1 VERTGGVGWPFE
13 GAPPGRIAEN
23 SGVNDLQIF
32 LAALFISA
40 AILNSIANWLRVPY
54 PIPLVIGGLVI
65 GLIPGMPDIQ
75 LDPDLV
81 LLVFLPPLLYQSAF
95 FYDLRALRDD
105 ARVIALNSIGLTLA
119 TAAVVAVV
127 AHEVIDLPWAVS
139 FALGAIVSPT
149 DPAAATSI
157 MRRVGAPRRL
167 VNILEGES
175 MINDAAALVTLKVA
189 VAAAIGEGVSGSD
202 TVVQF
207 FGDAAGGIAIG
218 FVVGWAIAEIRKRV
232 SDVNT
237 ELTISLFSAYGAFI
251 PADQLGVSGVL
262 AVVTAGLVLG
272 FRAPEIASPESRMQG
287 FALWSI
293 LTFLLNATLFI
304 LIGLQLPAI
313 VDGLSGEPAGQVV
326 GYAALIIAVVIAMRF
341 AYGNV
346 ITAIIRTLDRRPS
359 QVARRGSWQMRVVGA
374 WSGMRGAV
382 SLAAALSLPLTTNAG
397 EPLPGRDLIQFITFS
412 LILVTVVGQGLT
424 LPWLIRRLGL
434 IDDGSD
440 EEREEL
446 KARLVIARAALN
458 RVDELEGEEWTRDE
472 TLERVRALY
481 NFRTRRFKARA
492 GKAMEDGDELIEDR
506 SLAYQRLMHEI
517 YGAQRSEL
525 VRLRNQRRISADV
538 MRRVER
544 ELDLEEERLE
554 V

>member
-1 VERTGGVGWPFE
+1 M
-13 GAPPGRIAEN
+13 
-23 SGVNDLQIF
+23 NDLQIF

-40 AILNSIANWLRVPY
+40 AVLNSVANWLRVPY
-54 PIPLVIGGLVI
+54 PIPLVLGGLAI
-65 GLIPGMPDIQ
+65 GLIPGIPDIQ

-81 LLVFLPPLLYQSAF
+81 LLVFLPPLLYSSAF

-105 ARVIALNSIGLTLA
+105 TRVIALNSIGLTLA
-119 TAAVVAVV
+119 TAAVVGVV
-127 AHEVIDLPWAVS
+127 AHEVIDLPWAVC

-149 DPAAATSI
+149 DPAAATAI

-175 MINDAAALVTLKVA
+175 LINDAAALVTFKVA
-189 VAAAIGEGVSGSD
+189 VAAAIGEGVSGSH
-202 TVVQF
+202 TGLQF
-207 FGDAAGGIAIG
+207 LGDAAGGVAIG
-218 FVVGWAIAEIRKRV
+218 LVVGWVIAEIRKRV
-232 SDVNT
+232 NDVNT
-237 ELTISLFSAYGAFI
+237 ELTISLFSAYGAFV

-262 AVVTAGLVLG
+262 AVVTCGLLLG

-287 FALWSI
+287 YAMWSI

-313 VDGLSGEPAGQVV
+313 VDGLSGESTGQVV
-326 GYAALIIAVVIAMRF
+326 GYAALICAVVIAMRF
-341 AYGNV
+341 VWTNLMTV
-346 ITAIIRTLDRRPS
+346 VIRTLDRRPS
-359 QVARRGSWQMRVVGA
+359 QVARRGSWQLRIAGS

-382 SLAAALSLPLTTNAG
+382 SLAAALALPLTTNSG

-434 IDDGSD
+434 IEDGSD
-440 EEREEL
+440 EEHEEL
-446 KARLVIARAALN
+446 KARLVIAQAALA
-458 RVDELEGEEWTRDE
+458 RVDDLEEEEWTRDE

-481 NFRTRRFKARA
+481 RFRQRRFRAQA
-492 GKAMEDGDELIEDR
+492 GKIEQDGDEGIEDR

-517 YGAQRSEL
+517 YAAQRNEL
-525 VRLRNQRRISADV
+525 VRLRNQRRISAEV

-544 ELDLEEERLE
+544 ELDLEESRLE

>member
-1 VERTGGVGWPFE
+1 M
-13 GAPPGRIAEN
+13 
-23 SGVNDLQIF
+23 NDLQIF

-40 AILNSIANWLRVPY
+40 AFLNSVANWLKVPY
-54 PIPLVIGGLVI
+54 PIPLVIGGLAI
-65 GLIPGMPDIQ
+65 GLIPGMPDIR

-81 LLVFLPPLLYQSAF
+81 LLVFLPPLLYSSAF

-105 ARVIALNSIGLTLA
+105 TRVIALNSIGLTLA
-119 TAAVVAVV
+119 TAAVVGVA

-149 DPAAATSI
+149 DPAAATAI

-175 MINDAAALVTLKVA
+175 LINDAAALVTFKVA
-189 VAAAIGEGVSGSD
+189 VAAAIGEGVSASHTGLE
-202 TVVQF
+202 F
-207 FGDAAGGIAIG
+207 LGDAAGGVAIG
-218 FVVGWAIAEIRKRV
+218 LVVGWVIAEIRKRV
-232 SDVNT
+232 NDVNT
-237 ELTISLFSAYGAFI
+237 ELTISLFSAYGAFV

-262 AVVTAGLVLG
+262 AVVTCGLLLG

-287 FALWSI
+287 YAMWSI

-313 VDGLSGEPAGQVV
+313 VNGLSGESAGQVV
-326 GYAALIIAVVIAMRF
+326 GYAALICAVVIAMRF
-341 AYGNV
+341 IWTNV
-346 ITAIIRTLDRRPS
+346 MTVVIRTLDRRPS
-359 QVARRGSWQMRVVGA
+359 QVARRGSWQLRIAGS

-382 SLAAALSLPLTTNAG
+382 SLAAALALPLQTNAG
-397 EPLPGRDLIQFITFS
+397 DPFPGRDLIQFITFS

-434 IDDGSD
+434 IEDGV
-440 EEREEL
+440 EEENEEL
-446 KARLVIARAALN
+446 KARLVIARAALD
-458 RVDELEGEEWTRDE
+458 RADELEEEDWTQDD
-472 TLERVRALY
+472 TIERVRALY
-481 NFRTRRFKARA
+481 NFRRRRFKARA
-492 GKAMEDGDELIEDR
+492 GKLDGPDADGIEDR

-517 YGAQRSEL
+517 YAAQRTQL
-525 VRLRNQRRISADV
+525 VRLRNERRISSEV

-544 ELDLEEERLE
+544 ELDLEESRLE